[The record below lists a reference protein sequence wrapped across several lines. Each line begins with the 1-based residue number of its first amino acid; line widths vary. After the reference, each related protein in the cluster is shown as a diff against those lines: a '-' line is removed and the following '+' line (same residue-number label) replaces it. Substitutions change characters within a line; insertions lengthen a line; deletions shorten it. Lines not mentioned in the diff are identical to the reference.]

1 VTEAERAELVRLR
14 AAVAT
19 LQAERDA
26 LRVELARRDG
36 TITALLLAQRDA
48 ERRARC
54 VPAPTAVI
62 PGVVPAGPDDDE
74 DQRPRTWH

>member
-1 VTEAERAELVRLR
+1 VTEAELAELVSLR
-14 AAVAT
+14 AEVAT

-36 TITALLLAQRDA
+36 TITALLWAGREA

-54 VPAPTAVI
+54 IPAPTAVI
-62 PGVVPAGPDDDE
+62 PSGPGEDE
-74 DQRPRTWH
+74 DQPRPTRH